1 MAESKSSVSKY
12 SLYDGREIAG
22 PAVNWGKVAADTTAV
37 LGAIS
42 KDRIARKQKIED
54 DTAEAMNQLAQVE
67 LGASTNM
74 NTVILDGS
82 AASKNTLSNA
92 YDMVKRGLMSPKDF
106 AMAMQKQKDGYTN
119 LSTWA
124 KSYNNEYEIALE
136 RVNSGE
142 AAGIEEAMRLSS
154 FKFGNMTNKKLMS
167 DPLSGELVMVDLI
180 KNDQGEYVVPNYMDN
195 PANYSTPQQ
204 LLNNSKYVQNSL
216 NLKEDVAK
224 YVTANLASVV
234 VGSMTSYSKSS
245 GGNAVTSIKDFRQL
259 FEKIE
264 GTKAGGKFTD
274 EDGVKIGFDEWMT
287 VQAEGLMATD
297 VEKAEYGVKNGLFS
311 FVEGTR
317 PANDNDQSKIYWTA
331 GAGLEPEYELTEQQR
346 NSAINLGRNEINAQL
361 DLEIEKQKGLSGSYA
376 PQDPVGDRIKAK
388 EKKEEEDTLS
398 YLEQINTLLT
408 GNLTAAN
415 NEARDLI
422 ADFNSS
428 LPPEDLKEKGIRGIV
443 VTKNTIR
450 VVPIKGQEYEV
461 QRFDVST
468 DDQGVET
475 RNQREVSEDAL
486 GLFNRIVGYDE
497 NGKKRNL
504 TKKKLKGYIE
514 AEDIEFGNVR
524 EESLSFRDKQT
535 KIDNSLIQRGP
546 STLLGDKDPYGY
558 IVDVFGGGS
567 DDTSAGQ
574 SMETLEET
582 TSKVIGAMI
591 PPSIMTVLESSGY
604 PNPLTTIVM
613 NDANSGD
620 GANTITFK
628 IGDEEVVLD
637 FNTSKSPTYM
647 YDAINDAIKN
657 SIEKLNVKRRRA
669 DFDTQLSY
677 DKWLVDAEANPTGD
691 TTLVGFLKWL
701 NDND

>member
-1 MAESKSSVSKY
+1 MADSKSSVSKY

-22 PAVNWGKVAADTTAV
+22 PAVNWGKVAADTTKV

-195 PANYSTPQQ
+195 PASYSTPQQ

-216 NLKEDVAK
+216 NLKEDVSK

-234 VGSMTSYSKSS
+234 VSSMTDYTKGS
-245 GGNAVTSIKDFRQL
+245 GGNEITSIKDFREL
-259 FEKIE
+259 FEEIE
-264 GTKAGGKFTD
+264 GTTAGGKFTD
-274 EDGVKIGFDEWMT
+274 EDGEKIGFDDWMT
-287 VQAEGLMATD
+287 IQAEGLMATD
-297 VEKAEYGVKNGLFS
+297 VEKAEYGVKNGLFT

-317 PANDNDQSKIYWTA
+317 PDDDNDQSKIYWTA
-331 GAGLEPEYELTEQQR
+331 GAGLEPEYELTEAQR

-376 PQDPVGDRIKAK
+376 PRDPVGDRTKAK
-388 EKKEEEDTLS
+388 EKAEEEDTLS

-408 GNLTAAN
+408 GTLTDAN

-422 ADFNSS
+422 ADYNSS
-428 LPPEDLKEKGIRGIV
+428 LSPEDLKEKGIRGIV

-450 VVPIKGQEYEV
+450 VKPIKGEEYEV
-461 QRFDVST
+461 QRFDVTT

-475 RNQREVSEDAL
+475 RVQREVSDDAL
-486 GLFNRIVGYDE
+486 GLFNRIVA
-497 NGKKRNL
+497 GKNL
-504 TKKKLKGYIE
+504 TKRKLQGYIDN
-514 AEDIEFGNVR
+514 EDIEFGNVR

-546 STLLGDKDPYGY
+546 SEALGGKDPYAY

-567 DDTSAGQ
+567 DDTSDGQ
-574 SMETLEET
+574 TMEKLERT

-613 NDANSGD
+613 NDNETGD
-620 GANTITFK
+620 GANSITFK
-628 IGDEEVVLD
+628 VGDEEVILD
-637 FNTSKSPTYM
+637 FDVAQSPTYM
-647 YDAINDAIKN
+647 YDAINNAIKGA
-657 SIEKLNVKRRRA
+657 IEKLNEKRRRG
-669 DFDTQLSY
+669 DLDIQKTY
-677 DKWLVDAEANPTGD
+677 DEWLVDVGTTEEPGSNPTGD
-691 TTLVGFLKWL
+691 TTLEGYLNWL
-701 NDND
+701 TNN

>member
-1 MAESKSSVSKY
+1 MANSKSSVSKY

-22 PAVNWGKVAADTTAV
+22 PAVNWGKVAADTTKV

-195 PANYSTPQQ
+195 PASYSTPQQ

-216 NLKEDVAK
+216 NLKEDVSK

-234 VGSMTSYSKSS
+234 VSSMTDYTKGS
-245 GGNAVTSIKDFRQL
+245 GGNAITSIKDFRQL
-259 FEKIE
+259 FEEIE

-274 EDGVKIGFDEWMT
+274 EDGAKIGFDDWMT
-287 VQAEGLMATD
+287 IQAEGLMATD
-297 VEKAEYGVKNGLFS
+297 VEKAEYGVKNGLFT

-317 PANDNDQSKIYWTA
+317 PDNDKDQSKIYWTA
-331 GAGLEPEYELTEQQR
+331 GAGLEPEYELTEAQR

-388 EKKEEEDTLS
+388 EKAEEEDTLS

-408 GNLTAAN
+408 GNLTDAN

-428 LPPEDLKEKGIRGIV
+428 LSPEDLKEKGIRGIV

-450 VVPIKGQEYEV
+450 VKPIKGEEYEV
-461 QRFDVST
+461 QRFDVTT

-475 RNQREVSEDAL
+475 RVQRQVSDDAL
-486 GLFNRIVGYDE
+486 GLFNRIVA
-497 NGKKRNL
+497 GKNL
-504 TKKKLKGYIE
+504 TKKKLQGYIDNE
-514 AEDIEFGNVR
+514 EIEFGNVR
-524 EESLSFRDKQT
+524 EETLSFRDKQT

-546 STLLGDKDPYGY
+546 SSALGDKDPYAY

-574 SMETLEET
+574 SMEKLEET

-613 NDANSGD
+613 NDNNSGD
-620 GANTITFK
+620 GANSITFK
-628 IGDEEVVLD
+628 VGDEEVILD
-637 FNTSKSPTYM
+637 FNVSQSPTYM
-647 YDAINDAIKN
+647 YDAINNAIKGA
-657 SIEKLNVKRRRA
+657 IKKLNEKRRRG
-669 DFDTQLSY
+669 DLDTQMSHA
-677 DKWLVDAEANPTGD
+677 DWKVNAQENPTGD
-691 TTLVGFLKWL
+691 TTLKGYLDWL
-701 NDND
+701 TNN

>member
-42 KDRIARKQKIED
+42 KDRATRKQKIED

-180 KNDQGEYVVPNYMDN
+180 ENDNGEYVVPNYMDN

-216 NLKEDVAK
+216 NLKEDVSK

-234 VGSMTSYSKSS
+234 VGSMTEYSKGS
-245 GGNAVTSIKDFRQL
+245 GGNAITSIKDFRQL
-259 FEKIE
+259 FEEIK
-264 GTKAGGKFTD
+264 GTNAGGKFTD
-274 EDGVKIGFDEWMT
+274 EDGVKIGFDDWMT
-287 VQAEGLMATD
+287 TQAEGLMATD

-317 PANDNDQSKIYWTA
+317 PAGDNDQSKIYWTA
-331 GAGLEPEYELTEQQR
+331 GAGLEPKYELTEGQR
-346 NSAINLGRNEINAQL
+346 QSAINLGRNEINAQL

-376 PQDPVGDRIKAK
+376 PQDPVGNRIKAK
-388 EKKEEEDTLS
+388 EKAEEEKTLS

-408 GNLTAAN
+408 GNLTDAN

-422 ADFNSS
+422 ADYNSS
-428 LPPEDLKEKGIRGIV
+428 LSPEDLKEKGIRGIV

-450 VVPIKGQEYEV
+450 VKPIKGEEYEV
-461 QRFDVST
+461 QRFSVDT

-475 RNQREVSEDAL
+475 RIQREVSEDAV
-486 GLFNRIVGYDE
+486 GLFNRIVSE
-497 NGKKRNL
+497 KSRNGKTL
-504 TKKKLKGYIE
+504 TKKQLKEYIDGE
-514 AEDIEFGNVR
+514 KIEFGNVR

-546 STLLGDKDPYGY
+546 STALGDKDPYGY
-558 IVDVFGGGS
+558 IADVFGGT
-567 DDTSAGQ
+567 DATSAYQ
-574 SMETLEET
+574 SMEKLEET

-604 PNPLTTIVM
+604 KNPLTTIVM
-613 NDANSGD
+613 DDDAD
-620 GANTITFK
+620 TITFK
-628 IGDEEVVLD
+628 VGEEEVLLD
-637 FNTSKSPTYM
+637 FSVSQSPTYM
-647 YDAINDAIKN
+647 YDAINNAIKGA
-657 SIEKLNVKRRRA
+657 IEKLNVTRRRG
-669 DFDTQLSY
+669 DLDTQMKY
-677 DKWLVDAEANPTGD
+677 DEWKVDIGTTEKPGKNPTGD
-691 TTLVGFLKWL
+691 QTLAGYYNWL
-701 NDND
+701 LNNTN

>member
-180 KNDQGEYVVPNYMDN
+180 ENDKGEYVVPNYMDN

-216 NLKEDVAK
+216 NLKEDVSK

-234 VGSMTSYSKSS
+234 VGSMTAYSKGS
-245 GGNAVTSIKDFRQL
+245 GGNAITSIKDFRQL
-259 FEKIE
+259 FEEIK

-274 EDGVKIGFDEWMT
+274 EDGVKIGFDDWMT
-287 VQAEGLMATD
+287 TQAEGLMATD

-317 PANDNDQSKIYWTA
+317 PAGDNDQSKIYWTA
-331 GAGLEPEYELTEQQR
+331 GAGLEPKYELTEKQR
-346 NSAINLGRNEINAQL
+346 QSAINLGRNEINAQL
-361 DLEIEKQKGLSGSYA
+361 DLESEKQKGLSGSYA
-376 PQDPVGDRIKAK
+376 PQDPVGDRLKAK
-388 EKKEEEDTLS
+388 EKAEEEDTLS

-422 ADFNSS
+422 ADFNGS
-428 LPPEDLKEKGIRGIV
+428 LSAEELKEKGIRGIV

-450 VVPIKGQEYEV
+450 VKPIKGEEYEV
-461 QRFDVST
+461 QRFSVDT
-468 DDQGVET
+468 DEQGVET
-475 RNQREVSEDAL
+475 RTQREVSEDAL
-486 GLFNRIVGYDE
+486 SLFNRIVA
-497 NGKKRNL
+497 GKNL
-504 TKKKLKGYIE
+504 TKKKLKGYIDN
-514 AEDIEFGNVR
+514 EDIEFGDVR
-524 EESLSFRDKQT
+524 EETLSFRDKQSE
-535 KIDNSLIQRGP
+535 IDNSLIQRGP
-546 STLLGDKDPYGY
+546 SSALGDKDPYGY

-582 TSKVIGAMI
+582 TSKVLGAMI
-591 PPSIMTVLESSGY
+591 PPAIMTVLESSGY

-613 NDANSGD
+613 NDDNSGVGANS
-620 GANTITFK
+620 ITFK
-628 IGDEEVVLD
+628 VGEEEVFLN
-637 FNTSKSPTYM
+637 FNRSQSPTYM
-647 YDAINDAIKN
+647 YDKINNAIKGA
-657 SIEKLNVKRRRA
+657 IEKLNVKRRRG
-669 DFDTQLSY
+669 DLDTQKSY
-677 DKWLVDAEANPTGD
+677 DEWKVDTESNPTGD
-691 TTLVGFLKWL
+691 QTLAGYLNWL
-701 NDND
+701 TNN

>member
-1 MAESKSSVSKY
+1 MANSKSSVSKY

-22 PAVNWGKVAADTTAV
+22 PAVNWGKVAADTTKV

-195 PANYSTPQQ
+195 PASYSTPQQ

-216 NLKEDVAK
+216 NLKEDVSK

-234 VGSMTSYSKSS
+234 VSSMTDYTKGS
-245 GGNAVTSIKDFRQL
+245 GGNAITSIKDFRQL
-259 FEKIE
+259 FEEIE

-274 EDGVKIGFDEWMT
+274 EDGAKIGFDDWMT
-287 VQAEGLMATD
+287 IQAEGLMATD
-297 VEKAEYGVKNGLFS
+297 VEKAEYGVKNGLFT

-317 PANDNDQSKIYWTA
+317 PDNDKDQSKIYWTA
-331 GAGLEPEYELTEQQR
+331 GAGLEPEYELTEAQR

-388 EKKEEEDTLS
+388 EKAEEEDTLS

-408 GNLTAAN
+408 GNLTDAN

-428 LPPEDLKEKGIRGIV
+428 LSPEDLKEKGIRGIV

-450 VVPIKGQEYEV
+450 VKPIKGEEYEV
-461 QRFDVST
+461 QRFDVTT

-475 RNQREVSEDAL
+475 RVQRQVSDDAL
-486 GLFNRIVGYDE
+486 GLFNRIVA
-497 NGKKRNL
+497 GKNL
-504 TKKKLKGYIE
+504 TKKKLQGYIDNE
-514 AEDIEFGNVR
+514 EIEFGNVR
-524 EESLSFRDKQT
+524 EETLSFRDKQT

-546 STLLGDKDPYGY
+546 SSALGDKDPYAY

-574 SMETLEET
+574 SMEKLEET

-613 NDANSGD
+613 NDNNSGD
-620 GANTITFK
+620 GANSITFK
-628 IGDEEVVLD
+628 VGDEEVILD
-637 FNTSKSPTYM
+637 FNVSQSPTYM
-647 YDAINDAIKN
+647 YDAINNAIKGA
-657 SIEKLNVKRRRA
+657 IKKLNEKRRRG
-669 DFDTQLSY
+669 DLDTQMSHA
-677 DKWLVDAEANPTGD
+677 DWKVNATENPTGD
-691 TTLVGFLKWL
+691 TTLKGYLDWL
-701 NDND
+701 TNN

>member
-1 MAESKSSVSKY
+1 MANSKSSVSKY

-22 PAVNWGKVAADTTAV
+22 PAVNWGKVAADTTKV

-167 DPLSGELVMVDLI
+167 DPISGELVMVDLI

-195 PANYSTPQQ
+195 PASYSTPQQ

-216 NLKEDVAK
+216 NLKEDVSK

-234 VGSMTSYSKSS
+234 VSSMTDYTKGS
-245 GGNAVTSIKDFRQL
+245 GGNAITSIKDFRQL
-259 FEKIE
+259 FEEIE

-274 EDGVKIGFDEWMT
+274 EDGAKIGFDDWMT
-287 VQAEGLMATD
+287 IQAEGLMATD
-297 VEKAEYGVKNGLFS
+297 VEKAEYGVKNGLFT

-317 PANDNDQSKIYWTA
+317 PDNDKDQSKIYWTA
-331 GAGLEPEYELTEQQR
+331 GAGLEPEYELTEAQR

-388 EKKEEEDTLS
+388 EKAEEEDTLS

-408 GNLTAAN
+408 GNLTDAN

-428 LPPEDLKEKGIRGIV
+428 LSPEDLKEKGIRGIV

-450 VVPIKGQEYEV
+450 VKPIKGEEYEV
-461 QRFDVST
+461 QRFDVTT

-475 RNQREVSEDAL
+475 RVQRQVSDDAL
-486 GLFNRIVGYDE
+486 GLFNRIVA
-497 NGKKRNL
+497 GKNL
-504 TKKKLKGYIE
+504 TKKKLQGYIDNE
-514 AEDIEFGNVR
+514 EIEFGNVR
-524 EESLSFRDKQT
+524 EETLSFRDKQT

-546 STLLGDKDPYGY
+546 SSALGDKDPYAY

-574 SMETLEET
+574 SMEKLEET

-613 NDANSGD
+613 NDNNSGD
-620 GANTITFK
+620 GANSITFK
-628 IGDEEVVLD
+628 VGDEEVILD
-637 FNTSKSPTYM
+637 FNVSQSPTYM
-647 YDAINDAIKN
+647 YDAINNAIKGA
-657 SIEKLNVKRRRA
+657 IKKLNEKRRRG
-669 DFDTQLSY
+669 DLDTQMSHA
-677 DKWLVDAEANPTGD
+677 DWKVNATENPTGD
-691 TTLVGFLKWL
+691 TTLKGYLDWL
-701 NDND
+701 TNN

>member
-1 MAESKSSVSKY
+1 MANSKSSVSKY

-22 PAVNWGKVAADTTAV
+22 PAVNWGKVAADTTKV

-167 DPLSGELVMVDLI
+167 DPISGELVMVDLI

-195 PANYSTPQQ
+195 PASYSTPQQ

-216 NLKEDVAK
+216 NLKEDVSK

-234 VGSMTSYSKSS
+234 VSSMTDYTKGS
-245 GGNAVTSIKDFRQL
+245 GGNAITSIKDFRQL
-259 FEKIE
+259 FEEIE

-274 EDGVKIGFDEWMT
+274 EDGAKIGFDDWMT
-287 VQAEGLMATD
+287 IQAEGLMATD
-297 VEKAEYGVKNGLFS
+297 VEKAEYGVKNGLFT

-317 PANDNDQSKIYWTA
+317 PDNDKDQSKIYWTA
-331 GAGLEPEYELTEQQR
+331 GAGLEPEYELTEAQR

-388 EKKEEEDTLS
+388 EKAEEEDTLS

-408 GNLTAAN
+408 GNLTDAN

-428 LPPEDLKEKGIRGIV
+428 LSPEDLKEKGIRGIV

-450 VVPIKGQEYEV
+450 VKPIKGEEYEV
-461 QRFDVST
+461 QRFDVTT

-475 RNQREVSEDAL
+475 RVQRQVSDDAL
-486 GLFNRIVGYDE
+486 GLFNRIVA
-497 NGKKRNL
+497 GKNL
-504 TKKKLKGYIE
+504 TKKKLQGYIDNE
-514 AEDIEFGNVR
+514 EIEFGNVR
-524 EESLSFRDKQT
+524 EETLSFRDKQT

-546 STLLGDKDPYGY
+546 SSALGDKDPYAY

-574 SMETLEET
+574 SMEKLEET

-613 NDANSGD
+613 NDNNSGD
-620 GANTITFK
+620 GANSITFK
-628 IGDEEVVLD
+628 VGDEEVILD
-637 FNTSKSPTYM
+637 FNVSQSPTYM
-647 YDAINDAIKN
+647 YDAINNAIKGA
-657 SIEKLNVKRRRA
+657 IKKLNEKRRRG
-669 DFDTQLSY
+669 DLDTQMSHA
-677 DKWLVDAEANPTGD
+677 DWKVNAQENPTGD
-691 TTLVGFLKWL
+691 TTLKGYLDWL
-701 NDND
+701 TNN